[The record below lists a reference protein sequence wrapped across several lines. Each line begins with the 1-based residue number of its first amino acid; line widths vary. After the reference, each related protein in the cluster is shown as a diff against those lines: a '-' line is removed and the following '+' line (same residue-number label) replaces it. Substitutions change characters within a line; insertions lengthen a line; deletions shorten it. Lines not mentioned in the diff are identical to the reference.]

1 MKSILSQKL
10 LKNLYRSENVLQ
22 TVHQK
27 FWMGLV
33 LRDPSDIRSVI
44 AEQTTGYNYCT
55 QEDNLWNKEEYEN

>member
-1 MKSILSQKL
+1 M
-10 LKNLYRSENVLQ
+10 LQ

-27 FWMGLV
+27 FWIGLV

-55 QEDNLWNKEEYEN
+55 QEDNLWNKEEYEK